1 MFTEYEIESM
11 IEYPEVKNLTTEL
24 KRDFLKT
31 EAPYLEVSDEDFFSL
46 VIMTPTIGIAMADG
60 KITLF
65 EEMALNKKARKLSK
79 GGYFMKKDPVIY
91 AMKFLIKNYYNWQDK
106 FFAVL
111 RETIRIT
118 CRLESLDQPKVDAK
132 GPMDYQTYRQ
142 VVLHSPYLL
151 IRFIASFF
159 LENDE
164 DIINQNHKIGKE
176 EFQRMILIGEKLELD
191 KIPVFQMF
199 CKTFQ

>member
-11 IEYPEVKNLTTEL
+11 IAYPEVLEATKIL
-24 KRDFLKT
+24 KKDFLKT

-46 VIMTPTIGIAMADG
+46 IIMTPTIGIAMADG

-79 GGYFMKKDPVIY
+79 GGYFMKKDPVVY
-91 AMKFLIKNYYNWQDK
+91 AMKFLIKNYDNWQDK
-106 FFAVL
+106 FFEVL
-111 RETIRIT
+111 KMTIKVTCGLDSMNANPFDANQEVDYHEYREAI
-118 CRLESLDQPKVDAK
+118 
-132 GPMDYQTYRQ
+132 
-142 VVLHSPYLL
+142 LHSPYLL

-164 DIINQNHKIGKE
+164 DIINENHRIGKSE
-176 EFQRMILIGEKLELD
+176 YEKLVLIGEKLDLHHLS
-191 KIPVFQMF
+191 VFKMF